1 MVHCQI
7 LWLTLQAPGERET
20 LSNFLFADI
29 LDYDEQMGGVGGQ
42 QFKRGEMKL
51 TRSDPSVMEDM
62 VCTLHTT
69 TTHTASQ
76 MRVRTRSIFG

>member
-42 QFKRGEMKL
+42 QFKEEK
-51 TRSDPSVMEDM
+51 
-62 VCTLHTT
+62 
-69 TTHTASQ
+69 
-76 MRVRTRSIFG
+76 